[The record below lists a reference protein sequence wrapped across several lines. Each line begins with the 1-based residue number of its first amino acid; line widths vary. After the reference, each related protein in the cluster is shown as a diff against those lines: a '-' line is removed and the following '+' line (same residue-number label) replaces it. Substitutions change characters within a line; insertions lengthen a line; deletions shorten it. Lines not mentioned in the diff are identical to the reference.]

1 MKSALFALMP
11 SIWYSMNTGRFPGK
25 CRGPSYEKPHNVNKL
40 RLEDIEIIGAVGD
53 SDTAAFAAGRT
64 NSHTYFTE
72 YLGSS
77 FTTGTDGDWRTD
89 STLAN
94 LLKVCNPHLIG
105 GSKGKDSAILPD
117 EDGRGLNVAVSGA
130 VSEDASGQA
139 KELGRKIRYDTKPSK
154 YLGCTTQVRGLKIV
168 DSFNIFCPGKS
179 LVGPTSGN

>member
-1 MKSALFALMP
+1 M
-11 SIWYSMNTGRFPGK
+11 
-25 CRGPSYEKPHNVNKL
+25 
-40 RLEDIEIIGAVGD
+40 
-53 SDTAAFAAGRT
+53 
-64 NSHTYFTE
+64 
-72 YLGSS
+72 GSS

-179 LVGPTSGN
+179 LVGPTSGSLVGMTFVQTLVEALLIAGMPVLMLTRKDSTTLSSV